1 MKNRFRLSSNFYNRE
16 KESEKIDPHKVFFLS
31 VEGNIT
37 EKEYFDGISA
47 YREELGID
55 VNIDVE
61 VLNRSRKDNR
71 SAPEQV
77 IELLEE
83 FIRLRETGD
92 EGLLDDIP
100 KEFIKEYGIDFI
112 RKYLENPEQI
122 PAKRKNDFLT
132 KLREIGYDINYRY
145 YLKKYSKEKDK
156 FAILIDRDQQSHSE
170 VNMLECIRYCK
181 EKGYDCYIS
190 NPCFEFWLL
199 LHLADVKVEFEELL
213 DEIYL
218 NRKVSNEHTF
228 VSKLVSQKAHH
239 GKSGIG
245 FKNNYLPFVDEA
257 IRRAKEFASDENALI
272 GELGCNVW
280 KLLAEMK
287 KL

>member
-55 VNIDVE
+55 ANIDVE